1 MIEVVATSMGSLS
14 NRFLA
19 AWAIE
24 FWGEDVL
31 IVEARLPPIFIM
43 VPAMCGACLPSV
55 LPWCFFVLLS
65 YLIALSNEMVDVLSF
80 RKPRTQ
86 ELKRVCAN
94 GDDSIFIDNSGE
106 NQ

>member
-1 MIEVVATSMGSLS
+1 MGRRRLDRGGTTAANIHHGSCHVWCV
-14 NRFLA
+14 LA
-19 AWAIE
+19 VGIAL
-24 FWGEDVL
+24 V
-31 IVEARLPPIFIM
+31 
-43 VPAMCGACLPSV
+43 
-55 LPWCFFVLLS
+55 FFVLLS